1 MEDRSRCCKC
11 EAPCVENFKK
21 VVELKQSGLTIYVY
35 ARRDKQDM
43 EKPKSDVISYIVEH
57 LNKKTFPV
65 EVLVD
70 TCIEK
75 FSAEDIIYTR
85 NIVTDAFEE
94 RIDLTKPRTTET
106 KNIRQDIYKL
116 LFYLRLVP
124 FEESKLNDY
133 TRAIEEKAL
142 LARLDGMSKLVSDLT
157 NLMSSPSEKNEN
169 MASRD
174 SSPKPGPSNEG
185 RSSSR
190 HASDDQEMQPS
201 CSYSVEDDTATN
213 CTPLGY
219 HDDQDDDD
227 DQDMEVE
234 EEQEENA
241 RKPDIIREIQQRKQK
256 LIKKEAKLKQR
267 LERLPP
273 PAVPLADGLR
283 INPTESADATL
294 SRVQNFTPALS
305 VGILRVNP
313 YRPVDLTRP
322 PVVIRMPCSR
332 PPTAVT
338 AQSSRRSESRPRYDF
353 DALAE
358 RAFNQLYRVDNDST
372 SDSSSSDH
380 NSSDRNSSDNSSS
393 DTSTSSGS
401 SGHST
406 SDPVEEGLSSI
417 SSDSDNTVSSID
429 SNLHEEAQ
437 ELLNSFTPR
446 NGPRLIAPGVA
457 APRPT
462 DSPVH
467 EFIRPADLWGPPVVA
482 NDNPP
487 QDSAGAQAASEDEES
502 TDSNL
507 SEMQPSSPKRRRPM
521 E

>member
-1 MEDRSRCCKC
+1 
-11 EAPCVENFKK
+11 
-21 VVELKQSGLTIYVY
+21 
-35 ARRDKQDM
+35 M
-43 EKPKSDVISYIVEH
+43 EKPKCDVISYIVEH

-75 FSAEDIIYTR
+75 FTPEDIIYTR

-94 RIDLTKPRTTET
+94 SLDLTKPRTTET

-157 NLMSSPSEKNEN
+157 HLMSSPSEKNEN
-169 MASRD
+169 MESRD
-174 SSPKPGPSNEG
+174 LSPKPGPSNEG
-185 RSSSR
+185 ATSSL

-201 CSYSVEDDTATN
+201 CSYSVDDDTSTN
-213 CTPLGY
+213 RTPLGCHHDHDDPDDLDD
-219 HDDQDDDD
+219 HDDQDMDVD
-227 DQDMEVE
+227 VE
-234 EEQEENA
+234 LEENA
-241 RKPDIIREIQQRKQK
+241 GKRDIIREIRQRKHK
-256 LIKKEAKLKQR
+256 LLKKNEAKLKDNI
-267 LERLPP
+267 ERQPL

-283 INPTESADATL
+283 VNPSERADATL
-294 SRVQNFTPALS
+294 SRTQNFTPALS

-322 PVVIRMPCSR
+322 PVVIRIPCSR

-338 AQSSRRSESRPRYDF
+338 AQSSRRSAGEGRSRYDF

-372 SDSSSSDH
+372 SDSSSSG
-380 NSSDRNSSDNSSS
+380 RNSSDNSSS

-401 SGHST
+401 SGLSS

-417 SSDSDNTVSSID
+417 SSDSNHTVSSID
-429 SNLHEEAQ
+429 STLHEEAQ
-437 ELLNSFTPR
+437 ELLNSFPPR

-462 DSPVH
+462 DPPVH
-467 EFIRPADLWGPPVVA
+467 EFIRPADLWGPPLAA

-507 SEMQPSSPKRRRPM
+507 SEMHPSSPKRRRPM